1 MKWWKLIKAFIVV
14 SAKQEM
20 AYRVNFWI
28 SLLQALLNL
37 GTGVIGLGVIFSQVE
52 TIRGWAFADT
62 LALMGVFLIVSALR
76 GLFIGPGMETV
87 AGLGQEVMTGGF
99 DFVLIRPVH
108 TQFLVTFRTWRL
120 FSLVDLAL
128 GAGVLAWSLQGSGV
142 EPAALLLF
150 GVALLAAVLVV
161 YAVLLA
167 MTALTF
173 WSPGLMLNWVFDAVF
188 QLARYP
194 VSIYPPWLR
203 FILTW
208 CVPVGVM
215 TTIPAQAITGQN
227 VFGPVMGGLGAAL
240 TLTAGA
246 SWLFSR
252 GLRRYGSA
260 SS

>member
-1 MKWWKLIKAFIVV
+1 MKWLRLIRTFIVV
-14 SAKQEM
+14 SARQET
-20 AYRVNFWI
+20 AYPVNFWI
-28 SLLQALLNL
+28 SLLHALLNL
-37 GTGVIGLGVIFSQVE
+37 GTGVIGLGVIFSQVD
-52 TIRGWAFADT
+52 TLQGWAFADT

-87 AGLGQEVMTGGF
+87 AGLGQEVMTGAF
-99 DFVLIRPVH
+99 DFVLLRPVH
-108 TQFLVTFRTWRL
+108 TQFLITFRTWRL

-128 GAGVLAWSLQGSGV
+128 GVGVLVWAMQGSQI
-142 EPAALLLF
+142 EAAALLLF
-150 GVALLAAVLVV
+150 AVALLAAVLAV

-173 WSPGLMLNWVFDAVF
+173 WSPGLMLGWVFDAIF

-203 FILTW
+203 FLLTW

-215 TTIPAQAITGQN
+215 TTIPAQAITGEN
-227 VFGPVMGGLGAAL
+227 VLWPVMGALGAAL
-240 TLTAGA
+240 ALTVGA

-252 GLRRYGSA
+252 GLRRYSSA